1 MDKLLKYLKKL
12 PSFAIPL
19 IGFVL
24 SACFL
29 AFALY
34 YNANAESRGNII
46 GRETGALVGKA
57 IGSFEGITKGREEG
71 AAAGKAAGLS
81 ARDTEADIANE
92 IRKIEKLDV
101 LVASVKINDFH
112 SIGENVEYA
121 ALYLL
126 KGDVVFSVDLSQAEI
141 EDLGNELQ
149 VTLPLPH
156 GELYIDQSQ
165 IEKVAEYQKHF
176 FSGSAEIGFDAYLNS
191 MVKVYEASTETLD
204 NYDVLIEAAKE
215 SAEKQVRQLALSVA
229 INTRQ
234 VNVDFKED

>member
-1 MDKLLKYLKKL
+1 MGKYLKKL
-12 PSFAIPL
+12 PSFAVPL
-19 IGFVL
+19 IGCVL
-24 SACFL
+24 AACFL

-34 YNANAESRGNII
+34 YNATAASRGNSI
-46 GRETGALVGKA
+46 GQETGALVGKA
-57 IGSFEGITKGREEG
+57 IGSLEGITKGREEG
-71 AAAGKAAGLS
+71 TEAGKAAGLS

-92 IRKIEKLDV
+92 IRKIENLEV
-101 LVASVKINDFH
+101 LVASVKINDVH
-112 SIGENVEYA
+112 SIGENIDYA

-141 EDLGNELQ
+141 DKQGNGIQ
-149 VTLPLPH
+149 ITLPLPH

-176 FSGSAEIGFDAYLNS
+176 FSGSAEDGFDAYLNS
-191 MVKVYEASTETLD
+191 MVKVYEASAETLD

-229 INTRQ
+229 VNTHQ
-234 VNVDFKED
+234 VNVNFKED